1 MITLERLKNAVA
13 NIKADDE
20 WVNDSHT
27 HARYR
32 GVCEGL
38 DMLIEH
44 FEEVEEEEQKG
55 GAEAGF
61 VAQLLFYPVT
71 EQLFVFND
79 SQVRCQS
86 LQVAASWKTSAN
98 NSSWSRTCCTQC
110 SCCKKK

>member
-27 HARYR
+27 HAWYR

-79 SQVRCQS
+79 SQLRRV
-86 LQVAASWKTSAN
+86 LAVKKIKKDIDI
-98 NSSWSRTCCTQC
+98 C
-110 SCCKKK
+110 SNQYYIYIIN